1 MEAQTIRINQ
11 GDTTTI
17 QETIEGLTSLSG
29 YNATLLIHNK
39 AGTEIDTVEGT
50 IEALTITYEI
60 INESS
65 KDYPVGIHEFETKL
79 NNEADSVFTPSK
91 GKFIVDAVLE
101 NDPEYTPPE

>member
-1 MEAQTIRINQ
+1 MEKQTIRINQ

-17 QETIEGLTSLSG
+17 QETITGLTSLSG
-29 YNATLLIHNK
+29 YNANLLIYDK
-39 AGTEIDTVEGT
+39 AGTEIDSVAGT

-65 KDYPVGIHEFETKL
+65 KDYPVGIHEFETKI

-101 NDPEYTPPE
+101 NDPEYTPPS